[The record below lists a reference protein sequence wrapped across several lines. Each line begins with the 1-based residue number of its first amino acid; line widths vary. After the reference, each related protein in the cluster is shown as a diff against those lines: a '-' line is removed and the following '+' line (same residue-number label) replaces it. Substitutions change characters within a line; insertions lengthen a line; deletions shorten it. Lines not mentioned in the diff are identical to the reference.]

1 MRIISGKYQR
11 RSLKFPK
18 DRLFRPTKSI
28 VRESVFNILGSQI
41 QQASFLDLCSGSGA
55 VGLEAESRGASMVVC
70 VDRQV
75 KFLKYNKESLGSG
88 IDIVRQDI
96 TRYLNTTMLTFDFIF
111 LDPTWADK
119 DIYTVSIQTIF
130 NRSLLKSNGWLFVEH
145 DVNFSP
151 ADLFELSKQ
160 YKYGNS
166 RLSVFIQP

>member
-1 MRIISGKYQR
+1 MHIISGKYQR

-28 VRESVFNILGSQI
+28 VRESVFNIIGNQI

-55 VGLEAESRGASMVVC
+55 MGLEAESRGASTVVC
-70 VDRQV
+70 VDRDV
-75 KFLKYNKESLGSG
+75 KFLRYNKESLGAG
-88 IDIVRQDI
+88 IHIVRQDI
-96 TRYLNTTMLTFDFIF
+96 TRYLNTTELTFDFIF
-111 LDPTWADK
+111 LDPIWADK
-119 DIYTVSIQTIF
+119 DIYTVSIQIIF
-130 NRSLLKSNGWLFVEH
+130 NRLLLKSNGWLFVEH

-151 ADLFELSKQ
+151 GYLFEGSKQ

>member
-1 MRIISGKYQR
+1 MHIISGKYQR

-75 KFLKYNKESLGSG
+75 KFLKYNKESLGAG

-96 TRYLNTTMLTFDFIF
+96 TRYLNITDLTFDFIF
-111 LDPTWADK
+111 LDPIWADK
-119 DIYTVSIQTIF
+119 DTYTVSIRTIF

-151 ADLFELSKQ
+151 ADLFEVSKQ